1 MTRTARLVALAAL
14 GSALAAPASAAVA
27 ILDSVT
33 PVAGGYFW
41 DYRITLGA
49 DEGLR
54 AGDKL
59 VIFDFAGYVDGSIVG
74 TANTIASVEFS
85 SLPFVTPG
93 ESDDPGVLNLV
104 WTYDGPDFQTSGGPY
119 PSIIQGGFGAVSIY
133 NRFVVDAFTTVT
145 TKNNPPATAGTVLVE
160 GGFTQVPAI
169 PEPASWA
176 MMVAGFG
183 LLGMSL
189 RRRAGMRRLSA

>member
-27 ILDSVT
+27 ILDSIT

-41 DYRITLGA
+41 EYRITLGP

-59 VIFDFAGYVDGSIVG
+59 VIFDFAGYVDGTIVG
-74 TANTIASVEFS
+74 AANTIASVEFS

-93 ESDDPGVLNLV
+93 ESDDPGLLNLV

-119 PSIIQGGFGAVSIY
+119 ASIVQDGFGAVSIY
-133 NRFVVDAFTTVT
+133 NRSVLDAFTSVT
-145 TKNNPPATAGTVLVE
+145 TKNNPEFASGTPLVQ
-160 GGFTQVPAI
+160 GGYTQVPVI

-183 LLGMSL
+183 LLGLSL
-189 RRRAGMRRLSA
+189 RRRAGMRSLSA

>member
-1 MTRTARLVALAAL
+1 MRTRLLAAAALAAMIA
-14 GSALAAPASAAVA
+14 GPASAAVA

-33 PVAGGYFW
+33 PVAGGYFF
-41 DYRITLGA
+41 DYRITLGP

-74 TANTIASVEFS
+74 TANTTASVEFT

-93 ESDDPGVLNLV
+93 ETDDPGLLNLV
-104 WTYDGPDFQTSGGPY
+104 WTYTGPDFQTSGGPFE
-119 PSIIQGGFGAVSIY
+119 PITQGGFGAVSI
-133 NRFVVDAFTTVT
+133 FGATVIDAFTTVT
-145 TKNNPPATAGTVLVE
+145 TKNNPPATAGTPLVE

-176 MMVAGFG
+176 MLIAGFG
-183 LLGMSL
+183 LVGT
-189 RRRAGMRRLSA
+189 AMRRGRQRLTTVHT